1 MHGRRELFSRL
12 DFGHPG
18 LAAARA
24 ALHEEDDQ
32 GALHAIIDH
41 FRTRT
46 QPIYLFDETDVAAF
60 RDPQVVPE
68 ADRICDH
75 FLFGY
80 DLGPVI
86 DWHWNPTAD
95 SSRDPEWLWSLARHN
110 FWPTLAR
117 AYAIT
122 RDEKYAREF
131 VQQLKDFVASWP
143 VEPHMAD
150 VDPHMDFPGDAWRSI
165 EAGIRIYTA
174 WLPAMVYFRRSPSW
188 DADGW
193 VCFLNAL
200 HDHAEFLCT
209 HYSNH
214 LRASNWLTMESSAL
228 FQMGVMFPEFK
239 RALEWQRLA
248 YRRITHE
255 VRYQFDHYGVHMERT
270 PVYHLVAAGAFLQ
283 AYRIATRNGIPVPPY
298 MLPILEKSAEYLM
311 LLLKPDL
318 TLPMIGDADRNAL
331 LERRSDS
338 ALYEGMNLT
347 TDPRD
352 LNELRAFFR
361 TMAELTGRGDFRYFA
376 TCRQEGVPPAQ
387 KNCALPDP
395 GFYVFRTGWEADDS
409 YMLVTGTALERGES
423 ASHSHFDA
431 AHLELHVA
439 GEDVLIDTGRFIYSN
454 SAWRDWRDYF
464 YSSQAH
470 NTVGVDDHRMGMVP
484 DTSPRIRCVR
494 TFCHRFEPG
503 PDVDMVEV
511 SHNGYAFM
519 EDPIFHLRRVI
530 WFKPGIWLVDD
541 VLTGVG
547 SHAYHLS
554 FNFPPRR
561 LEKDSE
567 APDSY
572 LYLGQ
577 RVKVRLMP
585 LLRRG
590 LTSQVLE
597 GSLSPKGGWVSYGY
611 ATKVPAPQ
619 LIYTKV
625 GPAPVRF
632 LTAII
637 QEGTGHVRLAEMGDS
652 AAALAV
658 TAGDRSWR
666 VTAQGE
672 TAHWAVSWEPMAP
685 TR

>member
-1 MHGRRELFSRL
+1 M
-12 DFGHPG
+12 
-18 LAAARA
+18 
-24 ALHEEDDQ
+24 
-32 GALHAIIDH
+32 
-41 FRTRT
+41 
-46 QPIYLFDETDVAAF
+46 
-60 RDPQVVPE
+60 
-68 ADRICDH
+68 
-75 FLFGY
+75 
-80 DLGPVI
+80 I
-86 DWHWNPTAD
+86 DWHWNPTAN

-122 RDEKYAREF
+122 QDEKYTREF
-131 VQQLKDFVASWP
+131 VQQLKDFAASWP

-214 LRASNWLTMESSAL
+214 LRCSNWLTMESSAL
-228 FQMGVMFPEFK
+228 FQLGVMFPEFK
-239 RALEWQRLA
+239 RAPEWQRLA

-255 VRYQFDHYGVHMERT
+255 VRYQFDHHGVHMERT

-298 MLPILEKSAEYLM
+298 MVPILEKSAEYLM
-311 LLLKPDL
+311 LLVKPDL

-331 LERRSDS
+331 LERRSDM

-361 TMAELTGRGDFRYFA
+361 TMAELTGREDFWYFA

-387 KNCALPDP
+387 RNYTLPDA
-395 GFYVFRTGWEADDS
+395 GFHVLRTGWEADDS
-409 YMLVTGTALERGES
+409 YMLVTGTALERGEN
-423 ASHSHFDA
+423 AAHSHFDA

-439 GEDVLIDTGRFIYSN
+439 GEDVLIDTGRFVYSN

-470 NTVGVDDHRMGMVP
+470 NTVSVDGHPMGTVP

-494 TFCHRFEPG
+494 AFCHRFEPG
-503 PDVDMVEV
+503 PDVDIVEV

-519 EDPIFHLRRVI
+519 EEPIFHLRRVI

-547 SHAYHLS
+547 SHTIIS
-554 FNFPPRR
+554 PSTFP
-561 LEKDSE
+561 
-567 APDSY
+567 
-572 LYLGQ
+572 
-577 RVKVRLMP
+577 
-585 LLRRG
+585 RG
-590 LTSQVLE
+590 S
-597 GSLSPKGGWVSYGY
+597 
-611 ATKVPAPQ
+611 
-619 LIYTKV
+619 
-625 GPAPVRF
+625 
-632 LTAII
+632 
-637 QEGTGHVRLAEMGDS
+637 
-652 AAALAV
+652 
-658 TAGDRSWR
+658 
-666 VTAQGE
+666 
-672 TAHWAVSWEPMAP
+672 
-685 TR
+685 